1 MKYRIMIKTA
11 TGNKDQYQFLTFI
24 NVNSETEIW
33 ETDSLV
39 ELDKQVEKMLNGN
52 YRKSDIL
59 LVSPLSFDVF
69 ADVYDNSKYPPEPTP
84 EPTPEPEPDP
94 TPEPEK
100 ETESEGEP
108 SVTNISYS
116 VIAEGESS
124 NPESSNTPSTP
135 IVNSVVF
142 EAVGENLPE
151 DVEYVWSIV
160 TSEGTITKTSTGKT
174 LTVEDDDKDALA
186 SPISATVTIGNYTSD
201 LPQSCLMLIMIAL
214 ASY

>member
-84 EPTPEPEPDP
+84 EPDP

-100 ETESEGEP
+100 ETESEDQP

-116 VIAEGESS
+116 VIAEGGPSDPE
-124 NPESSNTPSTP
+124 NPDTPSP
-135 IVNSVVF
+135 SIVSSVTYT
-142 EAVGENLPE
+142 AVGENLPE

-186 SPISATVTIGNYTSD
+186 SPISATVTIGNYTS
-201 LPQSCLMLIMIAL
+201 SVITFE
-214 ASY
+214 

>member
-84 EPTPEPEPDP
+84 EPDP
-94 TPEPEK
+94 TPETEK
-100 ETESEGEP
+100 ETESEDKP

-124 NPESSNTPSTP
+124 NPENPNTPTTP
-135 IVNSVVF
+135 IINSVVF
-142 EAVGENLPE
+142 TAVGENLPE

-186 SPISATVTIGNYTSD
+186 SPVSATVTIGNYTS
-201 LPQSCLMLIMIAL
+201 SVITFE
-214 ASY
+214 